1 MRKCD
6 CSKIREKIIDSALNL
21 IKENGV
27 THTSVSKITEKVGIG
42 KGTFYHFF
50 SSKEDLLYVLMEKQA
65 EESSE
70 DFIKRLNGRPKM
82 TADEGKD
89 YLRFI
94 IERDYIIYGYMSK
107 ADMQKMKKML
117 DAEKYKNIS
126 IEEDPFSGM
135 YAYLNH
141 VEGVKDNID
150 VKVLA
155 RMIASTSFVLQHWEE
170 YPHLVDLQDIYETL
184 LKHIYDYVFE

>member
-6 CSKIREKIIDSALNL
+6 YSIIREKIIDSALNL

-117 DAEKYKNIS
+117 DAEKYRNIS

-141 VEGVKDNID
+141 VEGIKDNID

-170 YPHLVDLQDIYETL
+170 YPHLVDLEDIYETL
-184 LKHIYDYVFE
+184 LNHIYDYVFE